1 MKCLDRWVSNGKWQR
16 YGNVEN
22 GKRGMI
28 WVKESRHCVEV
39 LDGRDSSRLDNG
51 GGWKVSN
58 GWETRV
64 RFVEIS
70 CSLSMVCGL
79 SLEEDEYI

>member
-16 YGNVEN
+16 YGNGEN

-28 WVKESRHCVEV
+28 WVKESRHYVEV
-39 LDGRDSSRLDNG
+39 LDGWDSSILENG
-51 GGWKVSN
+51 GGWKVRN

-70 CSLSMVCGL
+70 CSLSMVCVS
-79 SLEEDEYI
+79 SLEEEGYI